1 MGWCPHTCKGL
12 KWCTGGVI
20 GGKPIVGATQWFK
33 LTSLL
38 QDNCLRWVQL
48 AASASRASKCFLWD
62 LYFCNSHSIL
72 HILETIASNNDTY
85 TLYSSLF
92 LPKLSHF
99 LKYLSLK
106 KKMKIYTWR
115 WLAMLWRVRQ
125 SIPMISKILEGT
137 ALSTPSCSTACTNL
151 LCNSGVQSTWFIKKL
166 PVTAKTYKI

>member
-72 HILETIASNNDTY
+72 HILETIASKFQQ
-85 TLYSSLF
+85 LYIYIIFFSISFKTITFFEVFELEKENEN
-92 LPKLSHF
+92 LYLKVACDVVASKTVNSHDF
-99 LKYLSLK
+99 
-106 KKMKIYTWR
+106 
-115 WLAMLWRVRQ
+115 
-125 SIPMISKILEGT
+125 
-137 ALSTPSCSTACTNL
+137 
-151 LCNSGVQSTWFIKKL
+151 
-166 PVTAKTYKI
+166 